1 MEHLQAFTLTSG
13 RKTSWFDNHRKFLSH
28 EHPFKLKKKNAFIK
42 NRTEMSATSAIK
54 IGDQILQEIE
64 NLGLRRAI
72 DIDAAEVD
80 GVI

>member
-1 MEHLQAFTLTSG
+1 
-13 RKTSWFDNHRKFLSH
+13 
-28 EHPFKLKKKNAFIK
+28 
-42 NRTEMSATSAIK
+42 MSATSAIK